1 MFYLGLFPS
10 PLLRLAGE
18 VVGML
23 WQGRHRFSKLDYLLL
38 FRQIRPMLTHE

>member
-1 MFYLGLFPS
+1 MAGSRPIRLTLYGCIAGMFYLGLFPS

-23 WQGRHRFSKLDYLLL
+23 WQGRHRFS
-38 FRQIRPMLTHE
+38 